1 MFLYLHETTL
11 LAGYQ
16 VKNKTRKFDWE
27 EKKKKKKKHKKKPTI
42 NNWYPVLT
50 FTN

>member
-27 EKKKKKKKHKKKPTI
+27 GKTKKKNYKQLISCANLHQL
-42 NNWYPVLT
+42 NQH
-50 FTN
+50 